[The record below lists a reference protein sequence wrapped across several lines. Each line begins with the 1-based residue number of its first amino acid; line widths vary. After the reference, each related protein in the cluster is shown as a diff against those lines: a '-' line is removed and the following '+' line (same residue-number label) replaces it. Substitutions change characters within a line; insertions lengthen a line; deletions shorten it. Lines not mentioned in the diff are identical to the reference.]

1 MKLQQIQIKKS
12 TATMQVQNIKRT
24 LQGVT
29 TVGFIHLFQR
39 NKPLTAKGKPRIF
52 KSKTGR
58 HLAILAIKL
67 KTKANEIK
75 SRLFNQL
82 FAQSAIFESRIASCK
97 KALKDAKGQLLTS
110 LEYFVL
116 HVNLC
121 KAYLHLRTFK
131 YSLPKQIVNLLF

>member
-1 MKLQQIQIKKS
+1 MKLLALTIKKS
-12 TATMQVQNIKRT
+12 TATKPQNIKRT
-24 LQGVT
+24 LQGIT

-39 NKPLTAKGKPRIF
+39 NKPLTAKGMTRIF

-58 HLAILAIKL
+58 QLAILAL
-67 KTKANEIK
+67 RAKTKANEIK
-75 SRLFNQL
+75 SRLFNQC
-82 FAQSAIFESRIASCK
+82 FAQAGIFESRIESAK
-97 KALKDAKGQLLTS
+97 KALKNAKGQLLST
-110 LEYFVL
+110 LEYFQL